1 MINLAALL
9 VLFFDVRLL
18 HLLDDFGAA
27 GRLASVVCTVLWI
40 VVITNAFNFL
50 DNMDGLAG
58 GVAAIAAFIMLAAT
72 LLNAQWYI
80 GASLAMLLGSLVGFL
95 IFNFPPARI
104 FMGDGGSLV
113 VGWLLAVAT
122 IRITFVDTSDPEYAL
137 GTAWYGVLMPLV
149 VSCLVNHALRIVR
162 SLAGPKK

>member
-1 MINLAALL
+1 MLDDGGPRIGQLSTWIAIVVGALVLHLVGLVDDRRPIGAWPKLGVQVGLAALL

-58 GVAAIAAFIMLAAT
+58 GVAQSDHVCMGQGSRILSGNG
-72 LLNAQWYI
+72 LI
-80 GASLAMLLGSLVGFL
+80 G
-95 IFNFPPARI
+95 IQ
-104 FMGDGGSLV
+104 
-113 VGWLLAVAT
+113 
-122 IRITFVDTSDPEYAL
+122 
-137 GTAWYGVLMPLV
+137 
-149 VSCLVNHALRIVR
+149 
-162 SLAGPKK
+162 